1 MKTMTNKIWMLGLIM
16 LGMFGLTS
24 CEYDPDESIGYD
36 VRGHWFGDL
45 DMWIDGERAQ
55 GSEIE
60 FNPHGW
66 GYSYGRGTEVDY
78 YRYRRGKVVHYFEY
92 RIRNG
97 VIYLTFDNPDLDCA
111 IVDYRLSYNYFSG
124 YIANYYTLQN
134 DTYFSLRSYDRYW
147 DDYGYGSY
155 YYYAKEE
162 VFDMNDTT
170 SVDIPEVVKE
180 PKCIRGV
187 NMNKELKD

>member
-16 LGMFGLTS
+16 LGMFGFTS

-45 DMWIDGERAQ
+45 DMWIDDEPAQ

-78 YRYRRGKVVHYFEY
+78 YRRGKVVHYFEY

-155 YYYAKEE
+155 FYSKEE
-162 VFDMNDTT
+162 AFDMNDTT